1 MSVKLTNQVVLVIGA
16 SSGIGRETAILFARE
31 GARVMAAARR
41 KDRLRAL
48 QQELAAEN
56 AAIEIAVADASS
68 LEDMEGL
75 VRHTRERMGEIDILV
90 YATGMNTKD
99 RALTR
104 LTPAI
109 WDTMMAVNLNG
120 AYYAT
125 QAALPGMRQR
135 GAGHLIYVAS
145 ISSVLADVSGAAYQA
160 SKRGLLGMAHA
171 VRVEEKENGIRTCVV
186 CPGLVDT
193 ELLENRPVKPTAEV
207 LAKALQPGDVAEM
220 ILAVAKLPARADVSG
235 AAYQASKRVLL
246 GMAHAVR
253 VEEKENGIRTCVV
266 CPGLVDTELLE
277 NRTH

>member
-1 MSVKLTNQVVLVIGA
+1 MGVKLTNQVVLVIGA
-16 SSGIGRETAILFARE
+16 SSGIGRETVILFARE

-48 QQELAAEN
+48 QQELASEN
-56 AAIEIAVADASS
+56 AAIEIAVADAAS

-75 VRHTRERMGEIDILV
+75 VRHTRERMGEIDIMV
-90 YATGMNTKD
+90 YNAGINTKE

-109 WDTMMAVNLNG
+109 WDAMMAVNLNG
-120 AYYAT
+120 AFYAT

-160 SKRGLLGMAHA
+160 SKRGLLGLAHA
-171 VRVEEKENGIRTCVV
+171 VRVEEKENGIRTCAI
-186 CPGLVDT
+186 CPGLVET
-193 ELLENRPVKPTAEV
+193 ELLENRPVKPTPET

-220 ILAVAKLPARADVSG
+220 SLAVAKLPARA
-235 AAYQASKRVLL
+235 
-246 GMAHAVR
+246 
-253 VEEKENGIRTCVV
+253 VV
-266 CPGLVDTELLE
+266 QELQILP
-277 NRTH
+277 TYL